1 MKITNRKKIMRFLR
15 ALFCVTLC
23 LALTSE
29 ASSVSDIKKQKSKNE
44 SQLNS
49 VNQKIKELEKQK
61 QALNEEISKMD
72 AELVDIL
79 VTLDVLEEDLYTKK
93 FEIEQAQKDFDEA
106 QKQEEFQYDSMKK
119 RIRFIY
125 EKGDTMYLQCLL
137 ESRSISDVLN
147 RMDYSKKIYEFDRD
161 LLQKYKDTTEE
172 VKELEENLK
181 IEKSELEVMQTEYEA
196 EKASLEERMEEKQ
209 KSMENFSSKLETAK
223 KQAKTYQ
230 SYIKSQTEQIKKL
243 EQEAAKKQSAASKK
257 SSSSSSS
264 GGDNQKITV
273 TEGSGTGQEIANYAC
288 QFVGRPYVRG
298 GTSLTNGA
306 DCSGFTQSVFR
317 NFGISIPRTSGS
329 QAGGGKGVS
338 YSEIQPGDIVCYA
351 GHVAIYIG
359 GGKIVHAS
367 SPATGIKISSVTY
380 RTILAVRRYI

>member
-243 EQEAAKKQSAASKK
+243 EQEAAKKQSAAPKK